1 MSQNSTLNNT
11 KQLGALSTFWIG
23 IVAIY
28 ASTVAYFSVWDTLQ
42 YVYLLP
48 LLFLG
53 FASILK
59 WFYKRSQKVVF
70 LQTRSVMIRE
80 SRFVFAIAFSIIF
93 CSQMLFWFAYYPGGF
108 NLDAYGQWD
117 QVHGLMALNNWHPV
131 LTTGLYWIITRVC
144 DSFAFCI
151 FVQLLVFSLSAAY
164 LLFVLSNIGI
174 SRIILILA
182 SVYIAV
188 CPGIG
193 MNNVCLFKDV
203 PFTIALI
210 WMTVIGIRLIETEG
224 KWLCSIVHSLL
235 FAAVL
240 IIIPLIRHNGIFYS
254 FALLFCALLLFRKE
268 IKQLLAVSAVV
279 IFALLLVEGPV
290 FKALS
295 VEHHGNFVGESV
307 GIPMAIMA
315 NAYVTDRENTPK
327 EVQDFLLSIA
337 DESAWEEKY
346 ELGEWDSCKWDFGGT
361 LLFEGESLSKFVK
374 LTAETIY
381 SLPEAAYESFRENTR
396 VVWQVLGFSE
406 WDTWVYIEPNDYGI
420 VRSENEFCSEIVGS
434 ILSVSLSFLGC
445 FFCWNIGVPTMA
457 FLWLS
462 VYSIARKEYGKL
474 LLCVPPVIYNLCT
487 MLFLCGPS
495 HRYFYFN
502 HVLAI
507 PVIVYALYSQ
517 AMRQQLP
524 EKSNKLN
531 HNHRPCRWFAQPP

>member
-1 MSQNSTLNNT
+1 MSRSSILNNA
-11 KQLGALSTFWIG
+11 KQFGILPIFVIG
-23 IVAIY
+23 LVAVY
-28 ASTVAYFSVWDTLQ
+28 ASIVAYFSIWDTLQ

-48 LLFLG
+48 LIFFG
-53 FASILK
+53 FVSGLK
-59 WFYKRSQKVVF
+59 WFYKRSQG
-70 LQTRSVMIRE
+70 
-80 SRFVFAIAFSIIF
+80 IAFSRTQSITVRGSFLVFVVAFVIIF
-93 CSQMLFWFAYYPGGF
+93 CGQLLFWFAYYPGGF

-151 FVQLLVFSLSAAY
+151 FVQLLMFSLSVAY
-164 LLFVLSNIGI
+164 LIFILSYIGV
-174 SRIILILA
+174 SSKILILA
-182 SVYIAV
+182 SVYIEG

-203 PFTIALI
+203 PFTIVLI
-210 WMTVIGIRLIETEG
+210 WMTIIGIRLIETKG
-224 KWLCSIVHSLL
+224 KWLCSILHGLL

-254 FALLFCALLLFRKE
+254 FSLLCCALLVFRKE
-268 IKQLLAVSAVV
+268 VKRLLVVAAVV
-279 IFALLLVEGPV
+279 IFSLLLVEGPV

-295 VEHHGNFVGESV
+295 VEQHGNFVGESV

-315 NAYVTDRENTPK
+315 NAYITDRENTPE

-381 SLPEAAYESFRENTR
+381 SSPETAYESFRENTR
-396 VVWQVLGFSE
+396 VVWQVLGLSE

-420 VRSENEFCSEIVGS
+420 VGSENAFCSEIAGS

-445 FFCWNIGVPTMA
+445 FFFWNIGVLTMA

-507 PVIVYALYSQ
+507 PVIVYVLYSQ
-517 AMRQQLP
+517 AMHQKLP
-524 EKSNKLN
+524 EKSNKSSKI
-531 HNHRPCRWFAQPP
+531 